1 MNVCI
6 VCGTTTMYLPSLTRR
21 CTKCGGLG
29 TVRNPGT
36 AVRELL
42 ARIEVLATRPHP
54 PSPCAWPSTTEGQK
68 VLAAAAWTPGHQPRC
83 DCHDCNQARIEA
95 AG

>member
-6 VCGTTTMYLPSLTRR
+6 SCGETTDYTPHPTRVCVQ
-21 CTKCGGLG
+21 CGRLG
-29 TVRNPGT
+29 TIKNPGV

-42 ARIEVLATRPHP
+42 ARIEVLAARPDP
-54 PSPCAWPSTTEGQK
+54 PSPCAWPSTPGQK
-68 VLAAAAWTPGHQPRC
+68 VLAGAAWTPGHQPRC

>member
-1 MNVCI
+1 MSVCI
-6 VCGTTTMYLPSLTRR
+6 LCATTTNDLPSLTRR
-21 CTKCGGLG
+21 CASCGGLG
-29 TVRNPGT
+29 TVRHPGT

-42 ARIEVLATRPHP
+42 ARIEVLAARPDP
-54 PSPCAWPSTTEGQK
+54 PSACAWPSTTKQP
-68 VLAAAAWTPGHQPRC
+68 LTAGHPIGC